1 MLFFVVRIIELEC
14 TITMTTYLSI
24 LRGINVSGQKMIKMD
39 ALRKMFEDLGY
50 TNVQT
55 YIQSGNVIF
64 QTYGAEPHALEKAI
78 TEGIHNYFSF
88 DVPVMVLTAK
98 ELHQIVDN
106 NPFLNDGSRD
116 VAHLHV
122 TLLQDRPEESRVELL
137 QQTSFPGEEFIL
149 IERAIY
155 LHCPNGYGRA
165 KLTNGFL
172 EKKLSV
178 TATTRN
184 WKTTTE
190 LLRMIKELA

>member
-1 MLFFVVRIIELEC
+1 
-14 TITMTTYLSI
+14 
-24 LRGINVSGQKMIKMD
+24 MIKMD

-55 YIQSGNVIF
+55 YIQSGNIIF
-64 QTYGAEPHALEKAI
+64 QTEGAEPHALEKTIA
-78 TEGIHNYFSF
+78 EGIHNYFAL
-88 DVPVMVLTAK
+88 DVPVMVITVS
-98 ELHQIVDN
+98 ELLQIVSD
-106 NPFLNDGSRD
+106 NPFLNDSSRD

-122 TLLQDRPEESRVELL
+122 TMLLEKPEATRIQLL
-137 QQTSFPGEEFIL
+137 QQTSFPGEEFVI
-149 IERAIY
+149 IERAVY

-172 EKKLSV
+172 EKKLNV

-190 LLRMIKELA
+190 LLRMASELA

>member
-1 MLFFVVRIIELEC
+1 
-14 TITMTTYLSI
+14 MTTYLSI
-24 LRGINVSGQKMIKMD
+24 LRGINVSGQKVIKMD

-64 QTYGAEPHALEKAI
+64 QTDSADPRTLEKTIA
-78 TEGIHNYFSF
+78 EGIHNYFAL

-98 ELHQIVDN
+98 ELLQIVDN
-106 NPFLNDGSRD
+106 NPFMEDGSRD

-122 TLLQDRPEESRVELL
+122 TMLQKLPEASRVELL
-137 QQTSFPGEEFIL
+137 QQTSFPGEEFML
-149 IERAIY
+149 IDRAVY

-172 EKKLSV
+172 EKKLNV

-190 LLRMIKELA
+190 LLRMTKELS

>member
-64 QTYGAEPHALEKAI
+64 QTYGAEPHALEKTI
-78 TEGIHNYFSF
+78 TEGIHNYFSL

-98 ELHQIVDN
+98 ELLQIVDN

-116 VAHLHV
+116 IDHLHI
-122 TLLQDRPEESRVELL
+122 TMLHERPEASRVELL
-137 QQTSFPGEEFIL
+137 RQTSFPGEEFIL
-149 IERAIY
+149 IEGAIY

-172 EKKLSV
+172 EKKLNV

-184 WKTTTE
+184 WKTTSE
-190 LLRMIKELA
+190 LLRMIKEVA